1 MFINFGNMFGESYDV
16 IFEQYV
22 GMALVDSRK
31 MNMQRQFIINQF
43 MQLAQQMAA
52 LKEPRKLKLI
62 RYEDIWD
69 KFDGAMKQVEYSI
82 EYQNWED
89 K

>member
-16 IFEQYV
+16 IFEQYI
-22 GMALVDSRK
+22 GTALIDSHRA
-31 MNMQRQFIINQF
+31 NMQRQFIINQF
-43 MQLAQQMAA
+43 MQLVQQMSA